1 MIGGVASRTFAST
14 AGIGAVILLVC
25 VTVGALT
32 VRSTTEGLML
42 IGALGCL
49 VIYLT
54 GPHRMVWIALFLAF
68 ASLPAALPVGKV
80 IGPVSI
86 DAHQIAVL
94 LAIAF
99 LIPLARL
106 RFSDFVL
113 PGSLLLTVIFFTAI
127 GLGAGHD
134 PERIAR
140 EATFLCEVVAG
151 FVLVLLIVRT
161 GYVRQSIRVMAG
173 VLWFS
178 AAMIVASSLTGI
190 RLAGRAESLQ
200 GETGAAAIRLLT
212 ATQAPA
218 LAVLTALVAAQIVG
232 RSRLSM
238 WFILGVPAVAITLL
252 SFARTTLI
260 ALAVTAAVALVAGL
274 GWSAMRRSAV
284 LVGLGAASVVVVL
297 PATLFLLQ
305 HSAAGDWLSDQLN
318 AFSDRVI
325 DGVSTKAL
333 AVDSSTLARLHE
345 NTNLFRAIEEA
356 PLFGHGLGYAYQLP
370 FGQAGTFTATLGTTY
385 AHNFYLWWLVKA
397 GVAGMVVFA
406 VFALTPVVL
415 ALRTRSAAAK
425 ISAAVSVGLLA
436 VCVVDPLPLEPPS
449 SLVLGLAL
457 GATMAFSRL
466 APASPI
472 VTAEPVETPSP
483 STAPQVVRASG

>member
-1 MIGGVASRTFAST
+1 MIGGVAGRTSASIAAI
-14 AGIGAVILLVC
+14 AGVVLVC
-25 VTVGALT
+25 VAVGALA

-49 VIYLT
+49 VVYLT

-86 DAHQIAVL
+86 YAHQIAVL

-99 LIPLARL
+99 LIPAARL
-106 RFSDFVL
+106 RFSDYVL
-113 PGSLLLTVIFFTAI
+113 PGSLFLTVMFFTAI

-140 EATFLCEVVAG
+140 EAIFLCEVVAG
-151 FVLVLLIVRT
+151 FVLAVLIVRT
-161 GYVRQSIRVMAG
+161 GYVRQSIRVMAV

-178 AAMIVASSLTGI
+178 AAMIIASSLTGI

-284 LVGLGAASVVVVL
+284 LVVLGAASVVVVI

-305 HSAAGDWLSDQLN
+305 HSEAGGWLTDQLN
-318 AFSDRVI
+318 AFSDRVL
-325 DGVSTKAL
+325 DGVSTSAL

-345 NTNLFRAIEEA
+345 NTNLFRAIDDA

-370 FGQAGTFTATLGTTY
+370 FGQAGTLHRDTGYHLCAQL
-385 AHNFYLWWLVKA
+385 LPV
-397 GVAGMVVFA
+397 VAGEGGSRRHDRIRGVRVGA
-406 VFALTPVVL
+406 RGACTAYQV
-415 ALRTRSAAAK
+415 RRGEDR
-425 ISAAVSVGLLA
+425 AAVSVGLLA
-436 VCVVDPLPLEPPS
+436 ICVVDPLPLEPPS
-449 SLVLGLAL
+449 SLVLGIAL
-457 GATMAFSRL
+457 GAAMAFSRL
-466 APASPI
+466 APATPI
-472 VTAEPVETPSP
+472 VAAELVETPSP
-483 STAPQVVRASG
+483 STAPQVVRTRG